1 MLTLQER
8 GIIFGM
14 EENRSSTNK
23 GLIQFLKFN
32 LVSFGV
38 TIIQLLLVNVFLYL
52 MRNWNTPLPGLL
64 SRIFSEEAVG
74 AGNSNWGYVLPFFLS
89 NVIANIL
96 GYFQNRKTTFNSD
109 SPKRNVL
116 IFFAVITILIC
127 FSTWL
132 QGRTAF
138 LITEHLPQI
147 SKAAPT
153 LAALLAGAVQFAV
166 VFPLEKY
173 VLLRERRERKES

>member
-1 MLTLQER
+1 MPAEKER
-8 GIIFGM
+8 VIIVDM
-14 EENRSSTNK
+14 EENAEKKNK

-32 LVSFGV
+32 LVSAGV
-38 TIIQLLLVNVFLYL
+38 TIVQLLLVNVFLYL
-52 MRNWNTPLPGLL
+52 MRNWNAPLPGIL
-64 SRIFSEEAVG
+64 SRIFSEESVG

-109 SPKRNVL
+109 SPKRNVV
-116 IFFAVITILIC
+116 IFFAVISILIC

-132 QGRTAF
+132 QGRTAY
-138 LITEHLPQI
+138 LIAEYLPAFA
-147 SKAAPT
+147 KAAPT
-153 LAALLAGAVQFAV
+153 LAALLAGLVQFAV

-173 VLLRERRERKES
+173 VLLKERKES